1 MFKQLQVDRT
11 VGTRSQLLC
20 LGKTGSRT
28 VKTRLFSALDH
39 ALERRLP
46 EQRLF
51 LKSEEGTRFI
61 RLRPTMQAG
70 IVLGGAAIACWT
82 FVVTAIFLM
91 DTISSGNAR
100 EQAQRERAI
109 YEARLN
115 ALSNE
120 RDDRAVEASAA
131 HERFYV
137 ALEQISEMQSSLLA
151 SEDRRNELETGIEVI
166 QTTLRKTMKD
176 RDAARDESEVL
187 LAQINADGNSDAP
200 LLARAK
206 STDGSVSFLTE
217 ALEQTAAERDQIAR
231 DAQDAID
238 TAAEL
243 RFTLKMNEDR
253 NEQIFSRLEEA
264 VTVSLEPLDKMFR
277 AAGMPTES
285 ILREVRRGYSG
296 QGGPLLPA
304 TMSTSGGGTIT
315 DKTSTRANR
324 LLKELDRINLFRI
337 AADKSPV
344 AMPVKAAFR
353 FTSPF
358 GYRKDPK
365 GAGRRMH
372 AGVDFAGSRGTP
384 IYATADGVVTHAGW
398 QSGYGRLVKIKH
410 AFGIETR
417 YAHNSNIRVKV
428 GQRVSRGDRI
438 SDMGATGRVT
448 GTHLHYEV
456 RLNGTPVNPMTYIKA
471 GRDVF

>member
-1 MFKQLQVDRT
+1 MR
-11 VGTRSQLLC
+11 
-20 LGKTGSRT
+20 
-28 VKTRLFSALDH
+28 TRLIDSIDH
-39 ALERRLP
+39 AIERRLP

-51 LKSEEGTRFI
+51 LKSDQGTRFI
-61 RLRPTMQAG
+61 RLRPSTQAG
-70 IVLGGAAIACWT
+70 ILACASVVACWT

-91 DTISSGNAR
+91 DTISAGNAR
-100 EQAQRERAI
+100 EQAQRERNI

-115 ALSNE
+115 ALSRE
-120 RDDRAVEASAA
+120 RDHRAEEAAAA

-137 ALEQISEMQSSLLA
+137 ALDQISEMQSALLA
-151 SEDRRNELETGIEVI
+151 SEDRRTELETGIEVI
-166 QTTLRKTMKD
+166 QTTLRRTMKE
-176 RDAARDESEVL
+176 RDSAREETEILTARLEGDTEGEAA
-187 LAQINADGNSDAP
+187 I
-200 LLARAK
+200 AK
-206 STDGSVSFLTE
+206 AKTVDGSVAFLTA
-217 ALEQTAAERDQIAR
+217 ALEETAAERDQIAN
-231 DAQDAID
+231 DAQAAFD
-238 TAAEL
+238 TAEEL
-243 RFTLKMNEDR
+243 RFELKMNEER
-253 NEQIFSRLEEA
+253 NNRIFQRLEEA

-277 AAGMPTES
+277 AAGMPTDS

-315 DKTSTRANR
+315 DGTSQRANR

-358 GYRKDPK
+358 GYRRDPK

-372 AGVDFAGSRGTP
+372 AGVDFAGARGTP

-398 QSGYGRLVKIKH
+398 QSGYGKLVKIKH

-417 YAHNSNIRVKV
+417 YAHNSTIRVKV

-438 SDMGATGRVT
+438 GDMGATGRVT

>member
-1 MFKQLQVDRT
+1 MK
-11 VGTRSQLLC
+11 S
-20 LGKTGSRT
+20 
-28 VKTRLFSALDH
+28 RLFSALDH
-39 ALERRLP
+39 ALERKLP

-51 LKSEEGTRFI
+51 LKSEDGTRFI
-61 RLRPTMQAG
+61 RLRPSLQAG
-70 IVLGGAAIACWT
+70 VIFGAAAIACWT

-115 ALSNE
+115 ALSSE
-120 RDDRAVEASAA
+120 RDDRAIEASAA

-176 RDAARDESEVL
+176 RDAARDETDVL
-187 LAQINADGNSDAP
+187 TAQLNAGDNPDAP

-206 STDGSVSFLTE
+206 STDGSVAFLTA
-217 ALEQTAAERDQIAR
+217 ALEQTAAERDQIER

-238 TAAEL
+238 AAEEL
-243 RFTLKMNEDR
+243 RFTLKMNDDR
-253 NEQIFSRLEEA
+253 NEQIFTRLEEA

-315 DKTSTRANR
+315 DHSSTRANK

-344 AMPVKAAFR
+344 SMPVRGNFR

-358 GYRKDPK
+358 GYRRDPK

-372 AGVDFAGSRGTP
+372 AGVDFAGSRGSP

-398 QSGYGRLVKIKH
+398 QSGYGKLVKIKH

-417 YAHNSNIRVKV
+417 YAHNSTIRVKV

-438 SDMGATGRVT
+438 GDMGATGRVT